1 MEQKGIEGIICPACS
16 TPIEEDALSD
26 KLVCPH
32 CQKNLKLKKY
42 LAFLEFLMMQ
52 GIVTN
57 IDFFDETLYGDEIKK
72 ADEADE
78 LKDETDPNEYEN
90 KQQKFEQ
97 YEDDMEVKETG
108 EVEEVATS
116 PWDSVDDDWR
126 EFNRKQ
132 REIDEKANKDK

>member
-16 TPIEEDALSD
+16 TPIDEEFLSD
-26 KLVCPH
+26 RLVCPH
-32 CQKNLKLKKY
+32 CQKNLKQKKY

-52 GIVTN
+52 GIVTS

-72 ADEADE
+72 SDEADE
-78 LKDETDPNEYEN
+78 LKDETDPDEYEN

-97 YEDDMEVKETG
+97 YEDDMEVKESG
-108 EVEEVATS
+108 EQEEQTS
-116 PWDSVDDDWR
+116 NQWDSMDEDWQ

-132 REIDEKANKDK
+132 RELDEKANKE